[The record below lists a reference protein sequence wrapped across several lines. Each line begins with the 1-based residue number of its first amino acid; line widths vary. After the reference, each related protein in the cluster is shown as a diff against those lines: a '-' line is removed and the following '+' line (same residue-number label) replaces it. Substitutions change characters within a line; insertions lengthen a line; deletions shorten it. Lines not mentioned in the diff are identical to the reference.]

1 MKRIFEILKNALGL
15 EYESDLRFCKD
26 KKNTFSVVEKLKES
40 GELTD
45 DDVEMLYEYFE
56 MTSFQ

>member
-56 MTSFQ
+56 MTSF

>member
-1 MKRIFEILKNALGL
+1 MKSVFEIVKGALGL

-26 KKNTFSVVEKLKES
+26 KKRALSVVEKLKEC

-45 DDVEMLYEYFE
+45 DDVETLYEYFE
-56 MTSFQ
+56 ITSF